1 MVPLRAAGRLDRL
14 IATQSRRDARA
25 AGRTLT
31 VSRPVNLAYLAH
43 AVDVTGAVAD
53 VEGYRAGLAWLR
65 AGTPGATPAVAALIG
80 RALDT
85 APADFAAAIVGV
97 LAALAAEYAAG
108 RPVPRGHP
116 LRASLANRTDR
127 YAAGRA

>member
-1 MVPLRAAGRLDRL
+1 MNRE
-14 IATQSRRDARA
+14 S
-25 AGRTLT
+25 
-31 VSRPVNLAYLAH
+31 NLAYLAH
-43 AVDVTGAVAD
+43 AVDVTGAIAD

-80 RALDT
+80 RALDV
-85 APADFAAAIVGV
+85 APADFAGAIVGV
-97 LAALAAEYAAG
+97 LGALAAECAAG